1 MLPCID
7 QYKRVDLRTVRKV
20 SDKTNIQKLNSW
32 RLKVCK
38 FQIEN
43 YFSDTFPQF

>member
-38 FQIEN
+38 FQI
-43 YFSDTFPQF
+43 